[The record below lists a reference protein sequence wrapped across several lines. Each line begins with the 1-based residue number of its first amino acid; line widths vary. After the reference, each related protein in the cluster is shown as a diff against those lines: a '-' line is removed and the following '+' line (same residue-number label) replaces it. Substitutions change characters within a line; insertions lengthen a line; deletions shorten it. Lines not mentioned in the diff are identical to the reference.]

1 MVESKVKGKGEEG
14 EGEKIGTLRRKGEEG
29 GGRERMMEERREG

>member
-14 EGEKIGTLRRKGEEG
+14 EGEKIGTLRKV
-29 GGRERMMEERREG
+29 EERRGRWR